1 MMMLSALIMRIV
13 WPKRL
18 FTRLTFNIVLAL
30 FAGHLLGGVIERL
43 AGQDYVETAVGHF
56 LAKDMASAIELL
68 SPLSPEE
75 RQAMLPRL
83 QRKYYRFSLGSEPFD
98 PAQPASLDYYARYLH
113 GTMER
118 ELGTR
123 YAIAAA
129 APRSPSEE
137 VRLRVQLAD
146 GTPLTAEVPIVPAAV
161 HWLGGIIFPAQMLV
175 VFAFIWIGTRQAT
188 VPLMKLSMAAKKLG
202 TSLKCDPLPE
212 SGPAEIEAAAAA
224 FNAMQRQITEHL
236 AERTRILAAI
246 SHDLQTPLTRMK
258 LRAELLDET
267 GVRSKMLD
275 DLNEM
280 QALVQE
286 GLTYARSMHSM
297 NEALCRVDLP
307 AFLSSLAADYN
318 DQGREIAL
326 AKVPDVVITT
336 RPHALRRIVS
346 NLLDNALKFG
356 HDVELCAEADESH
369 VTLRILDRGPGIP
382 EHELEAVLKPFYR
395 VESSRSRETGGTGLG
410 LAIAQQLTLAL
421 NARLSL
427 MNRPEGG
434 LEARIF
440 LLLHQ
445 EAALTEA

>member
-1 MMMLSALIMRIV
+1 
-13 WPKRL
+13 
-18 FTRLTFNIVLAL
+18 
-30 FAGHLLGGVIERL
+30 
-43 AGQDYVETAVGHF
+43 
-56 LAKDMASAIELL
+56 
-68 SPLSPEE
+68 
-75 RQAMLPRL
+75 
-83 QRKYYRFSLGSEPFD
+83 
-98 PAQPASLDYYARYLH
+98 
-113 GTMER
+113 
-118 ELGTR
+118 
-123 YAIAAA
+123 
-129 APRSPSEE
+129 
-137 VRLRVQLAD
+137 
-146 GTPLTAEVPIVPAAV
+146 
-161 HWLGGIIFPAQMLV
+161 
-175 VFAFIWIGTRQAT
+175 
-188 VPLMKLSMAAKKLG
+188 
-202 TSLKCDPLPE
+202 LKCEPLPE
-212 SGPAEIEAAAAA
+212 TGPAEIAAAAAA

-297 NEALCRVDLP
+297 NEALCRVDLS

-356 HDVELCAEADESH
+356 HDVELCAEATDESH

-427 MNRPEGG
+427 TNRPEGG
-434 LEARIF
+434 LEARI
-440 LLLHQ
+440 LLPLHQ